1 MDLKDILVFLDEGLA
16 SEGRLELA
24 ANIAHDHR
32 ACLSAVFMQ
41 DDRVSRPLPAL
52 AAAAAPWLGMF
63 AGPPLSGAIDTAPG
77 AVLADIAEQKF
88 RERHRCINV
97 EGDWHPIDGTDLAEL
112 ITLARSA
119 DLVIIGQV
127 NPNARPT
134 PVWRPEEIVLS
145 CGRPV
150 LMVPYI
156 GSYSRVGRRVLV
168 AWDGSREAVRALNDA
183 LPLISDADAVTVMT
197 VRARA
202 KDLDHDSA
210 STERIL
216 RHLARHGIAAR
227 ADKQLQ
233 AGTSISDVL
242 LSRSVDLAAD
252 LIVAGAYHHSQ
263 LRETLLGGVSR
274 ELFHHM
280 TLPVLMS
287 H

>member
-1 MDLKDILVFLDEGLA
+1 MKLRDILVFLEAGSA
-16 SEGRLELA
+16 GEGRLQLA
-24 ANIAHDHR
+24 TNVARDHG
-32 ACLSAVFMQ
+32 ASLSAVFLQ
-41 DDRVSRPLPAL
+41 NAQETGSPPRLG
-52 AAAAAPWLGMF
+52 APWLG
-63 AGPPLSGAIDTAPG
+63 ATDGPPIPG
-77 AVLADIAEQKF
+77 TTVTYATRPDSAEQLF
-88 RERHRCINV
+88 HGRLRSLGI
-97 EGDWHPIDGTDLAEL
+97 EGDWKRLSRADTNEL
-112 ITLARSA
+112 IAFAQAT

-127 NPNARPT
+127 DPDARPA
-134 PVWRPEEIVLS
+134 PACRPEEIVIG

-156 GSYSRVGRRVLV
+156 GSYPEIGRRVLV

-183 LPLISDADAVTVMT
+183 LPLIRAAAVVTVMT

-202 KDLDHDSA
+202 KDLNHGDA
-210 STERIL
+210 STERVV

-227 ADKQLQ
+227 VDEALQL
-233 AGTSISDVL
+233 GTPISDVL

-252 LIVAGAYHHSQ
+252 LIVAGAYHRSQ
-263 LRETLLGGVSR
+263 LREALLGGVSR

>member
-24 ANIAHDHR
+24 AHIAHDHR
-32 ACLSAVFMQ
+32 ACLSAAFMQ
-41 DDRVSRPLPAL
+41 NNRVTRSLPAPT
-52 AAAAAPWLGMF
+52 APWLGML

-88 RERHRCINV
+88 RDRRRCINV
-97 EGDWHPIDGTDLAEL
+97 EGDWHPTDGTDLAEL

-134 PVWRPEEIVLS
+134 PAWRPEEIVIG

-168 AWDGSREAVRALNDA
+168 PWDGSREAVRALNDA
-183 LPLISDADAVTVMT
+183 LPLISTADAVTVMT
-197 VRARA
+197 VRARE
-202 KDLDHDSA
+202 KDLDHESA
-210 STERIL
+210 STERVL

-227 ADKQLQ
+227 ADRQLQ
-233 AGTSISDVL
+233 VGTSISDVL
-242 LSRSVDLAAD
+242 PSRSVDFSAD